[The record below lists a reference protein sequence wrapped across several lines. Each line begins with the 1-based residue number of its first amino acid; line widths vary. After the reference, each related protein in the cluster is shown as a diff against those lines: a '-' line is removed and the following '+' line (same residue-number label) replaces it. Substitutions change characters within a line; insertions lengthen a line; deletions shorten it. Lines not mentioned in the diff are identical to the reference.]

1 MNVVRFVKQGV
12 LLLMCV
18 FALAGASLIA
28 AQETTSDL
36 SAEEESLR
44 DVPIQNAAAL
54 TAGDLD
60 AVIETLAEDYVVHS
74 PLGDLDREGF
84 RAFIQA
90 VTSSLSDFTVTSDAS
105 IVQGTTVAGRS
116 TWTGIFDGEPF
127 ASPFGLLE
135 PTGQPVTIV
144 VHTYFQFD
152 DDGLVAEEWAMTD
165 LLGFFTQLGAFPA
178 PAN

>member
-1 MNVVRFVKQGV
+1 MRVSRLIQFTLLCVVIF
-12 LLLMCV
+12 LMAMS
-18 FALAGASLIA
+18 FAA
-28 AQETTSDL
+28 AQETTSDV
-36 SAEEESLR
+36 SAEEETLR
-44 DVPIQNAAAL
+44 NVAIQNAVAL

-90 VTSSLSDFTVTSDAS
+90 VTASLSDFTVTSDAE
-105 IVQGTTVAGRS
+105 IVEGTTVAGRS

-144 VHTYFQFD
+144 VHTYFHFD
-152 DDGLVAEEWAMTD
+152 EDGHIVEEWAMTD
-165 LLGFFTQLGAFPA
+165 LLSFFTQLGAFPA
-178 PAN
+178 PSN

>member
-1 MNVVRFVKQGV
+1 MNAVRFVKQGV
-12 LLLMCV
+12 LLLVCV

-28 AQETTSDL
+28 AQDAATDV

-44 DVPIQNAAAL
+44 NVSIQNALAL

-60 AVIETLAEDYVVHS
+60 AVIETLAENYVVHS

-84 RAFIQA
+84 RAFVQA
-90 VTSSLSDFTVTSDAS
+90 VTASLSDFTVTTDAS
-105 IVQGTTVAGRS
+105 IVEGTTVAGRS
-116 TWTGIFDGEPF
+116 TWAGVFDGEPF

-135 PTGQPVTIV
+135 PTGQPVTVI
-144 VHTYFQFD
+144 VHTYFRFD
-152 DDGLVAEEWAMTD
+152 EEGLIVEEWTMTD

-178 PAN
+178 PA